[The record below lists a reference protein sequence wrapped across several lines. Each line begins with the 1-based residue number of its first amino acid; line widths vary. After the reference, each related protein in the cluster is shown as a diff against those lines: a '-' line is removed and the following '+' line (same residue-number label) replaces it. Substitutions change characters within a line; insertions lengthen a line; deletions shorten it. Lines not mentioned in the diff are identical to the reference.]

1 MSTIKTRIRIEQRK
15 GSDLTLMYNIDNFYA
30 IAKASNKKDGNNVF
44 LSIGNL
50 FNVAGVEY
58 GVVDIQTNVY
68 DASVAPEKHGANLI
82 ADSEEAEYNFE
93 VTYIVERV

>member
-1 MSTIKTRIRIEQRK
+1 MNGIKTRIRIEQRK
-15 GSDLTLMYNIDNFYA
+15 GSDLSLIYNIDNFYA
-30 IAKASNKKDGNNVF
+30 ISKASNKKDGNNVF

-58 GVVDIQTNVY
+58 TIADIQTNVY
-68 DASVAPEKHGANLI
+68 DTTVEPDKYGVNLI
-82 ADSEEAEYNFE
+82 AADKEVEYNFE